1 MKIKVNK
8 KMKDNILGELEFNE
22 KGAWRKTLNK
32 SLYGSNVVMRLLV
45 QDENQEGILDIQ
57 RKAYQTYLEN
67 EERYIKYVPS
77 FLLDFYKWN
86 FEEIDREV
94 ELEEGDQKDT
104 ITENDFFAMCDVNFL
119 FISRDGS
126 FGWII
131 ASCWSDVSFAVLLS
145 ESEPRVLK
153 TRNELRYLHKLNDPS
168 IGLLTHNG
176 GKSWIGLKQHHFFG
190 ELENLEIELEGS
202 VEEGISPVQQKAYK
216 EYLQKE
222 EEYFREF
229 SKMILSSYV
238 GDPKKAEKMIAM
250 GAQIAVQ
257 TVLPKTLYIDRDG
270 NYGWICYTSWDDSY
284 IGVLLSEDEIYI
296 MNESDLKEYRTK
308 DKVKDEEL
316 GLLFYDSM
324 MHEKLIIV
332 RLAGEMRTL
341 PLHIRTMNG
350 AKINDKVRSAYKKY
364 LELNSTLWEEIKDLT
379 LKYYLD
385 NYDEFI
391 QYIEDPD
398 DLRKGKVNR
407 ENIVPELLEFT
418 SLYISSSD
426 GLIGWLCES
435 LTTDDGLAFEFTDG
449 KIKLIPQPE
458 II

>member
-1 MKIKVNK
+1 
-8 KMKDNILGELEFNE
+8 MKDEILGELDFNTYVWV
-22 KGAWRKTLNK
+22 KGLNKTLF
-32 SLYGSNVVMRLLV
+32 GSDVQVRVLV
-45 QDENQEGILDIQ
+45 QDENQEGILDVQ
-57 RKAYQTYLEN
+57 REAYQTYLKN
-67 EERYIKYVPS
+67 EARYVKEAPQYI
-77 FLLDFYKWN
+77 LDYYKWN
-86 FEEIDREV
+86 FEEIDRVV
-94 ELEEGDQKDT
+94 ELEEGDHKDT
-104 ITENDFFAMCDVNFL
+104 ITENALFVMSKVFFL
-119 FISRDGS
+119 FICRDGS
-126 FGWII
+126 FGWILGCSWSKI
-131 ASCWSDVSFAVLLS
+131 AFAVLLS

-238 GDPKKAEKMIAM
+238 GDPKKAEAMIAM
-250 GAQIAVQ
+250 GHPIAVQ

-270 NYGWICYTSWDDSY
+270 NYGWVCYTSWDDSY
-284 IGVLLSEDEIYI
+284 IGVLLSDEEIYI